1 MYKNISSFV
10 LCGNNLTGVYKKVAL
25 MPRHVQRTFMT
36 LAEREMDFGFMR
48 PAAPIYRRLLC
59 IRQLESFL
67 FAVADGI
74 STGGER
80 KAIAGTRPEISL
92 F

>member
-1 MYKNISSFV
+1 
-10 LCGNNLTGVYKKVAL
+10 
-25 MPRHVQRTFMT
+25 
-36 LAEREMDFGFMR
+36 MDFGFMR